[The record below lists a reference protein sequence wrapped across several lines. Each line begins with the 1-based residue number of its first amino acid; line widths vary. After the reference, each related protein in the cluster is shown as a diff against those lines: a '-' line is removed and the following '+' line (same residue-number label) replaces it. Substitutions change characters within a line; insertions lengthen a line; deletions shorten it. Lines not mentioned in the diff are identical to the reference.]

1 MGEGPASSFF
11 RRCGCQGRCSALPAA
26 VCFQNDKRGC
36 DFPDSL
42 RKVTLKTICRARKP
56 PFRNCVTASLFALSA
71 AKYQHRRRTRQRPSE
86 RRGFSSDKKP
96 ERAAPTARGAVPASL
111 LLVVA
116 TSHQPLAPAS
126 ILSSSSRQSAATRD
140 LSSCA
145 NSSDTLQPATLGASS
160 PDKKPGARSAYR
172 SRRCSRELSA
182 RPSHQ
187 PPAPA
192 SSLSSSSRQSAA
204 TRDLSSP
211 FSFFSPSSASSFRV
225 ILSRA
230 REARRVRDLLLP
242 LPYFLL
248 Y

>member
-56 PFRNCVTASLFALSA
+56 PFRNCVTPSLFALSA
-71 AKYQHRRRTRQRPSE
+71 PKYQHRHRTRQRPSE

-126 ILSSSSRQSAATRD
+126 ILSSSSRQSAATRISLR
-140 LSSCA
+140 LSISLWVR
-145 NSSDTLQPATLGASS
+145 NPPRLFGGRGFQPPT
-160 PDKKPGARSAYR
+160 K
-172 SRRCSRELSA
+172 SRRAAPTA
-182 RPSHQ
+182 RG
-187 PPAPA
+187 AVPA
-192 SSLSSSSRQSAA
+192 S
-204 TRDLSSP
+204 
-211 FSFFSPSSASSFRV
+211 
-225 ILSRA
+225 
-230 REARRVRDLLLP
+230 LLLVVATNH
-242 LPYFLL
+242 
-248 Y
+248 